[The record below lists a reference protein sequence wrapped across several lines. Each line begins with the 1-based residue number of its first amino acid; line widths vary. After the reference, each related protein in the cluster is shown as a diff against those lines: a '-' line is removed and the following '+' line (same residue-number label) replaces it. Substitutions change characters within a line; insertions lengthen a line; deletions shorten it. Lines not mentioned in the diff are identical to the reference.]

1 MLYGHDISRFD
12 ASLDVFLI
20 RRRTSRR
27 INSTRALY
35 ISDVGCRPIESAP
48 LREYRWTELVYARA
62 SRRSFENFADDKNVG
77 VGVRILG
84 KWSRETSCVAAK
96 YDVVDSGSSATR
108 V

>member
-1 MLYGHDISRFD
+1 MR
-12 ASLDVFLI
+12 
-20 RRRTSRR
+20 
-27 INSTRALY
+27 
-35 ISDVGCRPIESAP
+35 E
-48 LREYRWTELVYARA
+48 LRGEA
-62 SRRSFENFADDKNVG
+62 FENFADDKKVG